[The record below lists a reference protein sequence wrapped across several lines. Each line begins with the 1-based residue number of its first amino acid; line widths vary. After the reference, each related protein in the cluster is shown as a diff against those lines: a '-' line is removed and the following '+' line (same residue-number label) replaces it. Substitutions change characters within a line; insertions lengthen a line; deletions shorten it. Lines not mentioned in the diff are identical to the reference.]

1 MTLAECQ
8 QETCVL
14 LLCIYVY
21 IKSLKMIM
29 MILLCADND
38 MSVFVDSLICLIE
51 NESLRLAIEKQ
62 AIDYSNQFKVRILVE
77 E

>member
-1 MTLAECQ
+1 MPAGN
-8 QETCVL
+8 
-14 LLCIYVY
+14 LCSVVVYIYVY

>member
-1 MTLAECQ
+1 MSAGN
-8 QETCVL
+8 
-14 LLCIYVY
+14 LCSVVVYIYVY